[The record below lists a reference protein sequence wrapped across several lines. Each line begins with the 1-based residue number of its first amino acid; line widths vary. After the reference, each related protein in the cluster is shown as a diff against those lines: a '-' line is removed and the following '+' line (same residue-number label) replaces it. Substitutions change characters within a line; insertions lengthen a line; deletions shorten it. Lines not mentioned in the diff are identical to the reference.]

1 MGLFFKLL
9 LAFGLGWFL
18 FFVLGGVYI
27 FERLWLLIAVLAA
40 SSALIS
46 FAFLR
51 QEDRIEALEK
61 RLEALEGKDPARED
75 PAEN

>member
-9 LAFGLGWFL
+9 LAFAFGWYLFL
-18 FFVLGGVYI
+18 VLGGVYI
-27 FERLWLLIAVLAA
+27 FENLWLLLAVLSV
-40 SSALIS
+40 SSALIG

-61 RLEALEGKDPARED
+61 RLEALEGKDPGEGS
-75 PAEN
+75 AEV